1 MEPSSW
7 LLRNHN
13 PAPVAQVGQI
23 WFPSPKIS
31 LFPAFCTAAFSESPQ
46 ILLLEQ
52 RVGLVLH
59 KHPPQELLSSRI
71 LAEVSKSLQKI
82 LKIFRRGAAPSC
94 KTFVSDKNWHF
105 PATPPL
111 PQHVLFFH
119 PELLQAHCCCGTA
132 ASKNV
137 LQCCLTG

>member
-13 PAPVAQVGQI
+13 PAPVAQMGQI

-46 ILLLEQ
+46 ILLLEL

-59 KHPPQELLSSRI
+59 KHPPRELLSSRR
-71 LAEVSKSLQKI
+71 SPSPCRKF
-82 LKIFRRGAAPSC
+82 LKFSEEELLLPAKLFFLIKTGIFQQP
-94 KTFVSDKNWHF
+94 
-105 PATPPL
+105 PPL
-111 PQHVLFFH
+111 PNTFCFFH

-137 LQCCLTG
+137 LLCCLTG